1 MKRDS
6 RCERSNCDR
15 AIRSRT
21 MCEKWCIVTRRIRVN
36 SRSIRND
43 TPRDCRSNSF
53 KEKLKEEGDNP
64 LFFVYN
70 IEMLYMNRGRD
81 VMSKFTVA
89 SNGALE
95 TTLRGAEVLSTP
107 LLNKGV
113 AFTQEEREELGL
125 KGLLPP
131 AVLTLEEQARRAY
144 EQFSSQPDDLLKN
157 VYLTAL
163 HDRNEVLFYRIL
175 TEHLREMLPI
185 VYTPTVGVAIQRY
198 SHEYRKPRGIYL
210 SINDPSGIE
219 DAFANIGAT
228 AENIDLVVVTDGE
241 GILGIGDWGVGGIN
255 IAIGKLAVY
264 TAAVGIDPSRVLP
277 VILDVGTNREEL
289 LNNPFYIGNRHPR
302 ITGEAYD
309 EFIDTFVQAVNK
321 QFPKALLH
329 WEDFSSRNA
338 RKILD
343 KYRHDVCTFND
354 DIQGTGAVSLAAV
367 LSAVKASG
375 VPLSEHRVVVF
386 GAGTAGIGIA
396 DQVRDAMVRVGL
408 SDEESHNRFWC
419 IDRNG
424 LVTDNM
430 EDLLDFQIPYA
441 RKEAEVSDWKQ
452 NDAIGLAEVVKHVKP
467 TILIGT
473 STVAGAFKEEII
485 KEMASHVERPI
496 ILPMSNPTPL
506 AEAKPADLIEW
517 TEGKAL
523 VATGSP
529 FEPVTYNGVTYVIGQ
544 SNNALIFPG
553 LGLGTIVVRASVMT
567 DGMFAAAA
575 EAVASMVD
583 TSQPGAP
590 ILPEVEELRNISEL
604 VAIEV
609 AKVAVAEGVAREN
622 LSDDDIKIAV
632 KEAIWEP
639 EYRQIK
645 AVEKVRI

>member
-1 MKRDS
+1 
-6 RCERSNCDR
+6 
-15 AIRSRT
+15 
-21 MCEKWCIVTRRIRVN
+21 
-36 SRSIRND
+36 
-43 TPRDCRSNSF
+43 
-53 KEKLKEEGDNP
+53 
-64 LFFVYN
+64 
-70 IEMLYMNRGRD
+70 MNRGRD

>member
-1 MKRDS
+1 
-6 RCERSNCDR
+6 
-15 AIRSRT
+15 
-21 MCEKWCIVTRRIRVN
+21 
-36 SRSIRND
+36 
-43 TPRDCRSNSF
+43 
-53 KEKLKEEGDNP
+53 
-64 LFFVYN
+64 
-70 IEMLYMNRGRD
+70 MNRGRD
-81 VMSKFTVA
+81 CMSKFMVSSDGTLA
-89 SNGALE
+89 
-95 TTLRGAEVLSTP
+95 TTLRGVEVLATP

-113 AFTQEEREELGL
+113 AFTEEEREELGL

-131 AVLTLEEQARRAY
+131 AVLTLDEQARRAY
-144 EQFSSQPDDLLKN
+144 EQFCSQPDDLLKN

-163 HDRNEVLFYRIL
+163 HDRNEVLFYRLL
-175 TEHLREMLPI
+175 TDHLREMLPI

-198 SHEYRKPRGIYL
+198 SHEYRKPRGVYL
-210 SINDPSGIE
+210 SIDDPSGIE
-219 DAFANIGAT
+219 EAFSNIGAT
-228 AENIDLVVVTDGE
+228 AEDIDLVVVTDGE

-277 VILDVGTNREEL
+277 VILDVGTNREDL

-302 ITGEAYD
+302 VTGEAYD
-309 EFIDTFVQAVNK
+309 SFIDLFVKGVCNK
-321 QFPKALLH
+321 FPNALLH

-338 RKILD
+338 RRILD
-343 KYRHDVCTFND
+343 KYRDYVCTFND

-375 VPLSEHRVVVF
+375 VPLCEHRVVVF

-396 DQVRDAMVRVGL
+396 DQVRDAMVRLGL
-408 SDEESHNRFWC
+408 SEEEANRRFWC

-424 LVTDNM
+424 LLTDNM
-430 EDLLDFQIPYA
+430 DDLLDFQRPYA
-441 RKEAEVSDWKQ
+441 REESEVKEWKTTEV
-452 NDAIGLAEVVKHVKP
+452 IGLAEVVKHVQP

-473 STVAGAFKEEII
+473 STVAGAFTEEIV
-485 KEMASHVERPI
+485 KEMAAHAERPI

-506 AEAKPADLIEW
+506 AEAKPADLISW
-517 TEGKAL
+517 TEGRAL

-544 SNNALIFPG
+544 CNNALIFPG
-553 LGLGTIVVRASVMT
+553 LGLGTNVARARVMT

-590 ILPEVEELRNISEL
+590 ILPEVEELRNVSEL

-609 AKVAVAEGVAREN
+609 AKAAVSEGVAREE
-622 LSDDDIKIAV
+622 LSDNDIRKAV
-632 KEAIWEP
+632 QAAMWQP
-639 EYRQIK
+639 VYRQIK
-645 AVEKVRI
+645 AVEKVTI

>member
-1 MKRDS
+1 M
-6 RCERSNCDR
+6 
-15 AIRSRT
+15 
-21 MCEKWCIVTRRIRVN
+21 
-36 SRSIRND
+36 
-43 TPRDCRSNSF
+43 
-53 KEKLKEEGDNP
+53 
-64 LFFVYN
+64 
-70 IEMLYMNRGRD
+70 
-81 VMSKFTVA
+81 A

-175 TEHLREMLPI
+175 TDHLREMLPI

-430 EDLLDFQIPYA
+430 EGLLDFQIPYA

-452 NDAIGLAEVVKHVKP
+452 NDVIGLAEVVKHVKP

-517 TEGKAL
+517 TEGRAL

-609 AKVAVAEGVAREN
+609 AKVAVAEGIAREN
-622 LSDDDIKIAV
+622 LSDNDIKIAV
-632 KEAIWEP
+632 KEAMWKP

-645 AVEKVRI
+645 AVEKVSI

>member
-1 MKRDS
+1 
-6 RCERSNCDR
+6 
-15 AIRSRT
+15 
-21 MCEKWCIVTRRIRVN
+21 
-36 SRSIRND
+36 
-43 TPRDCRSNSF
+43 
-53 KEKLKEEGDNP
+53 
-64 LFFVYN
+64 
-70 IEMLYMNRGRD
+70 
-81 VMSKFTVA
+81 MSKFTVA
-89 SNGALE
+89 SNGSLE
-95 TTLRGAEVLSTP
+95 TTLRGVEVLSTP

-144 EQFSSQPDDLLKN
+144 EQFCSQPDDLLKN

-175 TEHLREMLPI
+175 TDHLREMLPI

-198 SHEYRKPRGIYL
+198 SHEYRKPRGVYL

-219 DAFANIGAT
+219 EAFANIGAT

-343 KYRHDVCTFND
+343 KYRHDICTFND

-396 DQVRDAMVRVGL
+396 DQVRDAMVRVGV
-408 SDEESHNRFWC
+408 SEEESYKRFWC

-441 RKEAEVSDWKQ
+441 RKEAEVSEWKE
-452 NDAIGLAEVVKHVKP
+452 NGVIGLAEVVKHVKP

-517 TEGKAL
+517 TEGRAL

-590 ILPEVEELRNISEL
+590 ILPEVEELRNISEM

-622 LSDDDIKIAV
+622 LSDNDIKIAV

-645 AVEKVRI
+645 AVGKVTI

>member
-1 MKRDS
+1 
-6 RCERSNCDR
+6 
-15 AIRSRT
+15 
-21 MCEKWCIVTRRIRVN
+21 
-36 SRSIRND
+36 
-43 TPRDCRSNSF
+43 
-53 KEKLKEEGDNP
+53 
-64 LFFVYN
+64 
-70 IEMLYMNRGRD
+70 MNRGRD

-89 SNGALE
+89 SNGSLE
-95 TTLRGAEVLSTP
+95 TTLRGVEVLSTP

-144 EQFSSQPDDLLKN
+144 EQFCSQPDDLLKN

-175 TEHLREMLPI
+175 TDHLREMLPI

-198 SHEYRKPRGIYL
+198 SHEYRKPRGVYL

-219 DAFANIGAT
+219 EAFANIGAT

-289 LNNPFYIGNRHPR
+289 LDNPFYIGNRHPR

-343 KYRHDVCTFND
+343 KYRHDICTFND

-396 DQVRDAMVRVGL
+396 DQIRDAMVRVGV
-408 SDEESHNRFWC
+408 SEEESYKRFWC

-441 RKEAEVSDWKQ
+441 RKEAEVSEWKQ
-452 NDAIGLAEVVKHVKP
+452 NGVIGLAEVVKHVKP

-506 AEAKPADLIEW
+506 AEAKPANLIEW
-517 TEGKAL
+517 TEGRAL

-590 ILPEVEELRNISEL
+590 ILPEVEELRNISEM

-622 LSDDDIKIAV
+622 LSDNDIKIAV

>member
-1 MKRDS
+1 
-6 RCERSNCDR
+6 
-15 AIRSRT
+15 
-21 MCEKWCIVTRRIRVN
+21 
-36 SRSIRND
+36 
-43 TPRDCRSNSF
+43 
-53 KEKLKEEGDNP
+53 
-64 LFFVYN
+64 
-70 IEMLYMNRGRD
+70 
-81 VMSKFTVA
+81 MSKFTVA
-89 SNGALE
+89 SNGSLE
-95 TTLRGAEVLSTP
+95 TTLRGVEVLSTP

-144 EQFSSQPDDLLKN
+144 EQFCSQPDDLLKN

-175 TEHLREMLPI
+175 TDHLREMLPI

-198 SHEYRKPRGIYL
+198 SHEYRKPRGVYL

-219 DAFANIGAT
+219 EAFANIGAT

-289 LNNPFYIGNRHPR
+289 LDNPFYIGNRHPR

-343 KYRHDVCTFND
+343 KYRHDICTFND

-396 DQVRDAMVRVGL
+396 DQVRDAMVHAGL
-408 SDEESHNRFWC
+408 SEEESYKRFWC

-430 EDLLDFQIPYA
+430 EDLLDFQMPYA
-441 RKEAEVSDWKQ
+441 RKEAEVSEWKQ
-452 NDAIGLAEVVKHVKP
+452 NGVIGLAEVVKHVKP

-506 AEAKPADLIEW
+506 AEAKPADLIKW
-517 TEGKAL
+517 TEGRAL

-590 ILPEVEELRNISEL
+590 ILPEVEELRNISEM

-622 LSDDDIKIAV
+622 LSDNDIKIAV

>member
-1 MKRDS
+1 
-6 RCERSNCDR
+6 
-15 AIRSRT
+15 
-21 MCEKWCIVTRRIRVN
+21 
-36 SRSIRND
+36 
-43 TPRDCRSNSF
+43 
-53 KEKLKEEGDNP
+53 
-64 LFFVYN
+64 
-70 IEMLYMNRGRD
+70 MNRGRD

-113 AFTQEEREELGL
+113 AFTQNEREELGL

-175 TEHLREMLPI
+175 TDHLREMLPI

-198 SHEYRKPRGIYL
+198 SHEYRKPRGVYL

-219 DAFANIGAT
+219 EAFTNIGAT

-396 DQVRDAMVRVGL
+396 DQVRDAMVRVGV
-408 SDEESHNRFWC
+408 SEEESYKRFWC

-441 RKEAEVSDWKQ
+441 RQEAEVSEWKQ
-452 NDAIGLAEVVKHVKP
+452 NDVIGLAEVVKHVKP

-506 AEAKPADLIEW
+506 AEAKPADVIEW
-517 TEGKAL
+517 TEGRAL

-553 LGLGTIVVRASVMT
+553 LGLGTIVVRASIMT

-590 ILPEVEELRNISEL
+590 ILPEVEELRNISEM

-609 AKVAVAEGVAREN
+609 AKVAVAEGVARVN
-622 LSDDDIKIAV
+622 LSDNDIKMAV
-632 KEAIWEP
+632 KEAMWKP

>member
-1 MKRDS
+1 
-6 RCERSNCDR
+6 
-15 AIRSRT
+15 
-21 MCEKWCIVTRRIRVN
+21 
-36 SRSIRND
+36 
-43 TPRDCRSNSF
+43 
-53 KEKLKEEGDNP
+53 
-64 LFFVYN
+64 
-70 IEMLYMNRGRD
+70 
-81 VMSKFTVA
+81 MSKFTVA

-113 AFTQEEREELGL
+113 AFTQNEREELGL

-175 TEHLREMLPI
+175 TDHLREMLPI

-198 SHEYRKPRGIYL
+198 SHEYRKPRGVYL

-219 DAFANIGAT
+219 EAFTNIGAT

-289 LNNPFYIGNRHPR
+289 LNNPFYIGNRYPR

-396 DQVRDAMVRVGL
+396 DQVRDAMVRVGV
-408 SDEESHNRFWC
+408 SEEESYKRFWC

-441 RKEAEVSDWKQ
+441 RKEAEVSEWKE
-452 NDAIGLAEVVKHVKP
+452 NDVIGLAEVVKHVKP

-517 TEGKAL
+517 TEGRAL

-590 ILPEVEELRNISEL
+590 ILPEVEELRNISEM

-609 AKVAVAEGVAREN
+609 AKVAVAEGVARVN
-622 LSDDDIKIAV
+622 LSDNDIKMAV
-632 KEAIWEP
+632 QEVMWKP

>member
-1 MKRDS
+1 
-6 RCERSNCDR
+6 
-15 AIRSRT
+15 
-21 MCEKWCIVTRRIRVN
+21 
-36 SRSIRND
+36 
-43 TPRDCRSNSF
+43 
-53 KEKLKEEGDNP
+53 
-64 LFFVYN
+64 
-70 IEMLYMNRGRD
+70 
-81 VMSKFTVA
+81 MSKFTVA
-89 SNGALE
+89 SNGSLE
-95 TTLRGAEVLSTP
+95 TTLRGVEVLSTP

-131 AVLTLEEQARRAY
+131 AVLTLDEQARRAY
-144 EQFSSQPDDLLKN
+144 EQFCSQPDDLLKN

-210 SINDPSGIE
+210 SVNDPSGIE
-219 DAFANIGAT
+219 EAFSNIGAT

-277 VILDVGTNREEL
+277 VILDVGTNREDL

-302 ITGEAYD
+302 VTGEDYD
-309 EFIDTFVQAVNK
+309 EFIDTFVQAVGNK
-321 QFPKALLH
+321 FPKALLH

-375 VPLSEHRVVVF
+375 VPLNEHRVVVF

-396 DQVRDAMVRVGL
+396 DQVRDALVRVGL
-408 SDEESHNRFWC
+408 SEQEAHERFWC

-424 LVTDNM
+424 LITDDM
-430 EDLLDFQIPYA
+430 EDLLDFQVPYA
-441 RKEAEVSDWKQ
+441 RKEAEVKDWKQ
-452 NDAIGLAEVVKHVKP
+452 SDAIGLAEVVKHVKP

-506 AEAKPADLIEW
+506 AEAKPVDLIEW
-517 TEGKAL
+517 TEGRAL

-529 FEPVTYNGVTYVIGQ
+529 FDPVTYNGVTYVIGQ

-590 ILPEVEELRNISEL
+590 ILPEVEELRNISEM

-622 LSDDDIKIAV
+622 LSDNDIKIAV
-632 KEAIWEP
+632 KESIWKP

>member
-1 MKRDS
+1 
-6 RCERSNCDR
+6 
-15 AIRSRT
+15 
-21 MCEKWCIVTRRIRVN
+21 
-36 SRSIRND
+36 
-43 TPRDCRSNSF
+43 
-53 KEKLKEEGDNP
+53 
-64 LFFVYN
+64 
-70 IEMLYMNRGRD
+70 MNRGRD

-113 AFTQEEREELGL
+113 AFTQNEREELGL

-175 TEHLREMLPI
+175 TDHLREMLPI

-198 SHEYRKPRGIYL
+198 SHEYRKPRGVYL

-219 DAFANIGAT
+219 EAFTNIGAT

-396 DQVRDAMVRVGL
+396 DQVRDAMVRVGV
-408 SDEESHNRFWC
+408 SEEESYKRFWC

-441 RKEAEVSDWKQ
+441 RQEAEVSEWKQ
-452 NDAIGLAEVVKHVKP
+452 NDVIGLAEVVKHVKP

-506 AEAKPADLIEW
+506 AEAKPADVIEW
-517 TEGKAL
+517 TDGRAL

-590 ILPEVEELRNISEL
+590 ILPEVEELRNISEM

-609 AKVAVAEGVAREN
+609 AKVAVAEGVARVN
-622 LSDDDIKIAV
+622 LSDNDIKMAV
-632 KEAIWEP
+632 KEAMWKP

>member
-1 MKRDS
+1 
-6 RCERSNCDR
+6 
-15 AIRSRT
+15 
-21 MCEKWCIVTRRIRVN
+21 
-36 SRSIRND
+36 
-43 TPRDCRSNSF
+43 
-53 KEKLKEEGDNP
+53 
-64 LFFVYN
+64 
-70 IEMLYMNRGRD
+70 MLYMNRGRD

-89 SNGALE
+89 SNGSLE
-95 TTLRGAEVLSTP
+95 TTLRGVEVLSTP

-144 EQFSSQPDDLLKN
+144 EQFCSQPDDLLKN

-175 TEHLREMLPI
+175 TNHLREMLPI

-198 SHEYRKPRGIYL
+198 SHEYRKPRGVYL

-219 DAFANIGAT
+219 EAFANIGAT

-321 QFPKALLH
+321 KFPKALLH

-343 KYRHDVCTFND
+343 KYRHDICTFND

-367 LSAVKASG
+367 LSAVKVSG

-396 DQVRDAMVRVGL
+396 DQVRDAMVRVGV
-408 SDEESHNRFWC
+408 SEEESYKRFWC

-441 RKEAEVSDWKQ
+441 RKEAEVSEWKQ
-452 NDAIGLAEVVKHVKP
+452 NDVIGLAEVVKHVKP

-517 TEGKAL
+517 TEGRAL

-590 ILPEVEELRNISEL
+590 ILPEVEELRNISEM

-622 LSDDDIKIAV
+622 LSDNDIKIAV

>member
-1 MKRDS
+1 
-6 RCERSNCDR
+6 
-15 AIRSRT
+15 
-21 MCEKWCIVTRRIRVN
+21 
-36 SRSIRND
+36 
-43 TPRDCRSNSF
+43 
-53 KEKLKEEGDNP
+53 
-64 LFFVYN
+64 
-70 IEMLYMNRGRD
+70 MNRGRD

-89 SNGALE
+89 SNGSLE
-95 TTLRGAEVLSTP
+95 TTLRGVEVLSTP

-144 EQFSSQPDDLLKN
+144 EQFCSQPDDLLKN

-175 TEHLREMLPI
+175 TDHLREMLPI

-198 SHEYRKPRGIYL
+198 SHEYRKPRGVYL

-219 DAFANIGAT
+219 EAFANIGAT

-289 LNNPFYIGNRHPR
+289 LDNPFYIGNRHPR

-343 KYRHDVCTFND
+343 KYRHDICTFND

-396 DQVRDAMVRVGL
+396 DQVRDAMVRVGV
-408 SDEESHNRFWC
+408 SEEESYKRFWC

-441 RKEAEVSDWKQ
+441 RKEAEVSEWKE
-452 NDAIGLAEVVKHVKP
+452 NGVIGLAEVVKHVKP

-517 TEGKAL
+517 TEGRAL

-590 ILPEVEELRNISEL
+590 ILPEVEELRNISEM

-622 LSDDDIKIAV
+622 FSDNDIKIAV

-645 AVEKVRI
+645 AVEKVTI

>member
-1 MKRDS
+1 
-6 RCERSNCDR
+6 
-15 AIRSRT
+15 
-21 MCEKWCIVTRRIRVN
+21 
-36 SRSIRND
+36 
-43 TPRDCRSNSF
+43 
-53 KEKLKEEGDNP
+53 
-64 LFFVYN
+64 
-70 IEMLYMNRGRD
+70 
-81 VMSKFTVA
+81 MSKFTVA
-89 SNGALE
+89 SNGSLE
-95 TTLRGAEVLSTP
+95 TTLRGVEVLSTP

-144 EQFSSQPDDLLKN
+144 EQFCSQPDDLLKN

-175 TEHLREMLPI
+175 TDHLREMLPI

-198 SHEYRKPRGIYL
+198 SHEYRKPRGVYL

-219 DAFANIGAT
+219 EAFANIGAT

-289 LNNPFYIGNRHPR
+289 LDNPFYIGNRHPR

-343 KYRHDVCTFND
+343 KYRHDICTFND

-396 DQVRDAMVRVGL
+396 DQVRDAMVRVGV
-408 SDEESHNRFWC
+408 SEEESYKRFWC

-430 EDLLDFQIPYA
+430 EDLLDFQMPYA
-441 RKEAEVSDWKQ
+441 RKEAEVSEWKQ
-452 NDAIGLAEVVKHVKP
+452 NGVIGLAEVVKHVKP

-517 TEGKAL
+517 TEGRAL

-590 ILPEVEELRNISEL
+590 ILPEVEELRNISEM

-622 LSDDDIKIAV
+622 LSDNDIKIAV

>member
-1 MKRDS
+1 
-6 RCERSNCDR
+6 
-15 AIRSRT
+15 
-21 MCEKWCIVTRRIRVN
+21 
-36 SRSIRND
+36 
-43 TPRDCRSNSF
+43 
-53 KEKLKEEGDNP
+53 
-64 LFFVYN
+64 
-70 IEMLYMNRGRD
+70 MNRGRD

-89 SNGALE
+89 SNGSLE
-95 TTLRGAEVLSTP
+95 TTLRGVEVLSTP

-144 EQFSSQPDDLLKN
+144 EQFCSQPDDLLKN

-175 TEHLREMLPI
+175 TNHLREMLPI

-198 SHEYRKPRGIYL
+198 SHEYRKPRGVYL

-219 DAFANIGAT
+219 EAFANIGAT

-343 KYRHDVCTFND
+343 KYRHDICTFND

-367 LSAVKASG
+367 LSAVKASD

-396 DQVRDAMVRVGL
+396 DQVRDAMVRVGV
-408 SDEESHNRFWC
+408 SEEESYKRFWC

-441 RKEAEVSDWKQ
+441 RKEAEVSEWKQ
-452 NDAIGLAEVVKHVKP
+452 NDMIGLAEVVKHVKP

-506 AEAKPADLIEW
+506 AEAKPADVIEW
-517 TEGKAL
+517 TEGRAL

-590 ILPEVEELRNISEL
+590 ILPEVEELRNISEM

-609 AKVAVAEGVAREN
+609 AKVAVAEGVARVN
-622 LSDDDIKIAV
+622 LSDNDIKMAV

>member
-1 MKRDS
+1 
-6 RCERSNCDR
+6 
-15 AIRSRT
+15 
-21 MCEKWCIVTRRIRVN
+21 
-36 SRSIRND
+36 
-43 TPRDCRSNSF
+43 
-53 KEKLKEEGDNP
+53 
-64 LFFVYN
+64 
-70 IEMLYMNRGRD
+70 MNRGRD

-89 SNGALE
+89 SNGSLE
-95 TTLRGAEVLSTP
+95 TTLRGVEVLSTP

-144 EQFSSQPDDLLKN
+144 EQFCSQPDDLLKN

-175 TEHLREMLPI
+175 TDHLREMLPI

-198 SHEYRKPRGIYL
+198 SHEYRKPRGVYL

-219 DAFANIGAT
+219 EAFANIGAT

-289 LNNPFYIGNRHPR
+289 LDNPFYIGNRHPR

-343 KYRHDVCTFND
+343 KYRHDICTFND

-396 DQVRDAMVRVGL
+396 DQVRDAMVRVGV
-408 SDEESHNRFWC
+408 SEEESYKRFWC

-430 EDLLDFQIPYA
+430 EDLLDFQMPYA
-441 RKEAEVSDWKQ
+441 RKEAEVSEWKQ
-452 NDAIGLAEVVKHVKP
+452 NGVIGLAEVVKHVKP

-517 TEGKAL
+517 TEGRAL

-590 ILPEVEELRNISEL
+590 ILPEVEELRNISEM

-622 LSDDDIKIAV
+622 LSDNDIKIAV

>member
-1 MKRDS
+1 
-6 RCERSNCDR
+6 
-15 AIRSRT
+15 
-21 MCEKWCIVTRRIRVN
+21 
-36 SRSIRND
+36 
-43 TPRDCRSNSF
+43 
-53 KEKLKEEGDNP
+53 
-64 LFFVYN
+64 
-70 IEMLYMNRGRD
+70 
-81 VMSKFTVA
+81 MSKFTVA

-113 AFTQEEREELGL
+113 AFTQNEREELGL

-175 TEHLREMLPI
+175 TDHLREMLPI

-198 SHEYRKPRGIYL
+198 SHEYRKPRGVYL

-219 DAFANIGAT
+219 EAFTNIGAT

-396 DQVRDAMVRVGL
+396 DQVRDAMVRVGV
-408 SDEESHNRFWC
+408 SEEESYKRFWC

-441 RKEAEVSDWKQ
+441 RKEAEVSEWKE
-452 NDAIGLAEVVKHVKP
+452 NDVIGLAEVVKHVKP

-485 KEMASHVERPI
+485 KEMASHIERPI

-517 TEGKAL
+517 TEGRAL

-590 ILPEVEELRNISEL
+590 ILPEVEELRNISEM

-609 AKVAVAEGVAREN
+609 AKVAVAEGVARVN
-622 LSDDDIKIAV
+622 LSDNDIKMV
-632 KEAIWEP
+632 VQEAMWKP

>member
-1 MKRDS
+1 
-6 RCERSNCDR
+6 
-15 AIRSRT
+15 
-21 MCEKWCIVTRRIRVN
+21 
-36 SRSIRND
+36 
-43 TPRDCRSNSF
+43 
-53 KEKLKEEGDNP
+53 
-64 LFFVYN
+64 
-70 IEMLYMNRGRD
+70 
-81 VMSKFTVA
+81 MSKFTVA

-302 ITGEAYD
+302 VTGEAYD

-452 NDAIGLAEVVKHVKP
+452 NDVIGLAEVVKHVKP

-622 LSDDDIKIAV
+622 LSDNDIKIAV
-632 KEAIWEP
+632 KESIWKP

>member
-1 MKRDS
+1 
-6 RCERSNCDR
+6 
-15 AIRSRT
+15 
-21 MCEKWCIVTRRIRVN
+21 
-36 SRSIRND
+36 
-43 TPRDCRSNSF
+43 
-53 KEKLKEEGDNP
+53 
-64 LFFVYN
+64 
-70 IEMLYMNRGRD
+70 
-81 VMSKFTVA
+81 MSKFTVA

-113 AFTQEEREELGL
+113 AFTQNEREELGL

-175 TEHLREMLPI
+175 TDHLREMLPI

-198 SHEYRKPRGIYL
+198 SHEYRKPRGVYL

-219 DAFANIGAT
+219 EAFTNIGAT

-396 DQVRDAMVRVGL
+396 DQVRDAMVRVGV
-408 SDEESHNRFWC
+408 SEEESYKRFWC

-441 RKEAEVSDWKQ
+441 RKEAEVSEWKE
-452 NDAIGLAEVVKHVKP
+452 NDVIGLAEVVKHVKP

-473 STVAGAFKEEII
+473 STVAGAFKEEIV

-517 TEGKAL
+517 TEGRAL

-590 ILPEVEELRNISEL
+590 ILPEVEELRNISEM

-609 AKVAVAEGVAREN
+609 AKVAVAEGVARVN
-622 LSDDDIKIAV
+622 LSDNDIKMAV
-632 KEAIWEP
+632 QEAMWKP

>member
-1 MKRDS
+1 
-6 RCERSNCDR
+6 
-15 AIRSRT
+15 
-21 MCEKWCIVTRRIRVN
+21 
-36 SRSIRND
+36 
-43 TPRDCRSNSF
+43 
-53 KEKLKEEGDNP
+53 
-64 LFFVYN
+64 
-70 IEMLYMNRGRD
+70 
-81 VMSKFTVA
+81 MSKFTVA

-375 VPLSEHRVVVF
+375 VLLSEHRVVVF

>member
-1 MKRDS
+1 
-6 RCERSNCDR
+6 
-15 AIRSRT
+15 
-21 MCEKWCIVTRRIRVN
+21 
-36 SRSIRND
+36 
-43 TPRDCRSNSF
+43 
-53 KEKLKEEGDNP
+53 
-64 LFFVYN
+64 
-70 IEMLYMNRGRD
+70 MNRGRD

-89 SNGALE
+89 SNGSLE
-95 TTLRGAEVLSTP
+95 TTLRGVEVLSTP

-144 EQFSSQPDDLLKN
+144 EQFCSQPDDLLKN

-175 TEHLREMLPI
+175 TDHLREMLPI

-198 SHEYRKPRGIYL
+198 SHEYRKPRGVYL

-219 DAFANIGAT
+219 EAFANIGAT

-343 KYRHDVCTFND
+343 KYRHDICTFND

-396 DQVRDAMVRVGL
+396 DQVRDAMVRVGV
-408 SDEESHNRFWC
+408 SEEESYKRFWC

-430 EDLLDFQIPYA
+430 EDLLDFQMPYA
-441 RKEAEVSDWKQ
+441 RKEAEVSEWKE
-452 NDAIGLAEVVKHVKP
+452 NGVIGLAEVVKHVKP

-496 ILPMSNPTPL
+496 ILPMSNPTSL

-517 TEGKAL
+517 TEGRAL

-590 ILPEVEELRNISEL
+590 ILPEVEELRNISEM

-622 LSDDDIKIAV
+622 LSDNDIKIAV

-645 AVEKVRI
+645 AVEKVTI

>member
-1 MKRDS
+1 
-6 RCERSNCDR
+6 
-15 AIRSRT
+15 
-21 MCEKWCIVTRRIRVN
+21 
-36 SRSIRND
+36 
-43 TPRDCRSNSF
+43 
-53 KEKLKEEGDNP
+53 
-64 LFFVYN
+64 
-70 IEMLYMNRGRD
+70 
-81 VMSKFTVA
+81 MSKFTVA
-89 SNGALE
+89 SNGSLE
-95 TTLRGAEVLSTP
+95 TTLRGVEVLSTP

-144 EQFSSQPDDLLKN
+144 EQFCSQPDDLLKN

-175 TEHLREMLPI
+175 TDHLREMLPI

-198 SHEYRKPRGIYL
+198 SHEYRKPRGVYL

-219 DAFANIGAT
+219 EAFANIGAT

-343 KYRHDVCTFND
+343 KYRHDICTFND

-396 DQVRDAMVRVGL
+396 DQVRDAMVRVGV
-408 SDEESHNRFWC
+408 SEEESYKRFWC

-430 EDLLDFQIPYA
+430 EDLLDFQMPYA
-441 RKEAEVSDWKQ
+441 RKEAEVSEWKE
-452 NDAIGLAEVVKHVKP
+452 NGVIGLAEVVKHVKP

-496 ILPMSNPTPL
+496 ILPMSNPTSL

-517 TEGKAL
+517 TEGRAL

-590 ILPEVEELRNISEL
+590 ILPEVEELRNISEM

-622 LSDDDIKIAV
+622 LSDNDIKIAV

-645 AVEKVRI
+645 AVEKVTI

>member
-1 MKRDS
+1 
-6 RCERSNCDR
+6 
-15 AIRSRT
+15 
-21 MCEKWCIVTRRIRVN
+21 
-36 SRSIRND
+36 
-43 TPRDCRSNSF
+43 
-53 KEKLKEEGDNP
+53 
-64 LFFVYN
+64 
-70 IEMLYMNRGRD
+70 
-81 VMSKFTVA
+81 
-89 SNGALE
+89 
-95 TTLRGAEVLSTP
+95 
-107 LLNKGV
+107 LNKGV
-113 AFTQEEREELGL
+113 AFTQNEREELGL

-175 TEHLREMLPI
+175 TDHLREMLPI

-198 SHEYRKPRGIYL
+198 SHEYRKPRGVYL

-219 DAFANIGAT
+219 EAFTNIGAT

-396 DQVRDAMVRVGL
+396 DQVRDAMVRVGV
-408 SDEESHNRFWC
+408 SEEESYKCFWC

-430 EDLLDFQIPYA
+430 EDLLDFQIPYT
-441 RKEAEVSDWKQ
+441 RKEAEVSEWKE
-452 NDAIGLAEVVKHVKP
+452 NDVIGLAEVVKHVKP

-517 TEGKAL
+517 TEGRAL

-553 LGLGTIVVRASVMT
+553 LGLGTIVVRA
-567 DGMFAAAA
+567 
-575 EAVASMVD
+575 
-583 TSQPGAP
+583 
-590 ILPEVEELRNISEL
+590 
-604 VAIEV
+604 
-609 AKVAVAEGVAREN
+609 
-622 LSDDDIKIAV
+622 
-632 KEAIWEP
+632 
-639 EYRQIK
+639 
-645 AVEKVRI
+645 

>member
-1 MKRDS
+1 
-6 RCERSNCDR
+6 
-15 AIRSRT
+15 
-21 MCEKWCIVTRRIRVN
+21 
-36 SRSIRND
+36 
-43 TPRDCRSNSF
+43 
-53 KEKLKEEGDNP
+53 
-64 LFFVYN
+64 
-70 IEMLYMNRGRD
+70 
-81 VMSKFTVA
+81 MSKFTVA
-89 SNGALE
+89 SNGSLE
-95 TTLRGAEVLSTP
+95 TTLRGVEVLSTP

-144 EQFSSQPDDLLKN
+144 EQFCSQPDDLLKN

-175 TEHLREMLPI
+175 TDHLREMLPI

-198 SHEYRKPRGIYL
+198 SHEYRKPRGVYL

-219 DAFANIGAT
+219 EAFANIGAT

-289 LNNPFYIGNRHPR
+289 LDNPFYIGNRHPR

-343 KYRHDVCTFND
+343 KYRHDICTFND

-396 DQVRDAMVRVGL
+396 DQVRDAMVRVGV
-408 SDEESHNRFWC
+408 SEEESYKCFWC

-430 EDLLDFQIPYA
+430 EDLLDFQMPYA
-441 RKEAEVSDWKQ
+441 RKEAEVSEWKQ
-452 NDAIGLAEVVKHVKP
+452 NGVIGLAEVVKHVKP

-485 KEMASHVERPI
+485 KDMASHVERPI

-590 ILPEVEELRNISEL
+590 ILPEVEELRNISEM

-622 LSDDDIKIAV
+622 LSDNDIKIAV

>member
-1 MKRDS
+1 MAYINK
-6 RCERSNCDR
+6 
-15 AIRSRT
+15 
-21 MCEKWCIVTRRIRVN
+21 
-36 SRSIRND
+36 
-43 TPRDCRSNSF
+43 
-53 KEKLKEEGDNP
+53 
-64 LFFVYN
+64 
-70 IEMLYMNRGRD
+70 GRD
-81 VMSKFTVA
+81 GMSKFTV
-89 SNGALE
+89 SSDGTLE
-95 TTLRGAEVLSTP
+95 TTLRGVEVLATP

-113 AFTQEEREELGL
+113 AFTKEEREELGL
-125 KGLLPP
+125 TGLLPP
-131 AVLTLEEQARRAY
+131 AVLTLDEQARRAY

-163 HDRNEVLFYRIL
+163 HDRNEVLFYRLL
-175 TEHLREMLPI
+175 TDHLREMLPI

-219 DAFANIGAT
+219 EAFSNIGAT

-264 TAAVGIDPSRVLP
+264 TAAIGIDPSRVLP
-277 VILDVGTNREEL
+277 VILDVGTNREDL

-309 EFIDTFVQAVNK
+309 AFIDTFVKAVSNK
-321 QFPKALLH
+321 FPKALLH

-343 KYRHDVCTFND
+343 KYRDHICTFND

-367 LSAVKASG
+367 LSAVKASS
-375 VPLSEHRVVVF
+375 VPLCEHRVVVF
-386 GAGTAGIGIA
+386 GSGTAGIGIA
-396 DQVRDAMVRVGL
+396 DQVRDAMVRTGL
-408 SDEESHNRFWC
+408 SEKEANERFWC

-424 LVTDNM
+424 LLTDNM
-430 EDLLDFQIPYA
+430 KELLDFQVPYV
-441 RKEAEVSDWKQ
+441 RKESEVNEWKQ
-452 NDAIGLAEVVKHVKP
+452 GGMIGLAEVVKHVRP

-473 STVAGAFKEEII
+473 STVAGAFTEEIV

-506 AEAKPADLIEW
+506 AEAKPVDLIHW
-517 TEGKAL
+517 TEGRAL

-590 ILPEVEELRNISEL
+590 ILPEVEELRNISEI

-609 AKVAVAEGVAREN
+609 AKAAVIEGVAREE
-622 LSDDDIKIAV
+622 LSDNDIRKAV
-632 KEAIWEP
+632 KEAIWQP
-639 EYRQIK
+639 VYRQVK
-645 AVEKVRI
+645 AAKQVTL

>member
-1 MKRDS
+1 
-6 RCERSNCDR
+6 
-15 AIRSRT
+15 
-21 MCEKWCIVTRRIRVN
+21 
-36 SRSIRND
+36 
-43 TPRDCRSNSF
+43 
-53 KEKLKEEGDNP
+53 
-64 LFFVYN
+64 
-70 IEMLYMNRGRD
+70 
-81 VMSKFTVA
+81 MSKFTVA
-89 SNGALE
+89 SNGSLE
-95 TTLRGAEVLSTP
+95 TTLRGVEVLSTP

-144 EQFSSQPDDLLKN
+144 EQFCSQPDDLLKN

-175 TEHLREMLPI
+175 TDHLREMLPI

-198 SHEYRKPRGIYL
+198 SHEYRKPRGVYL

-219 DAFANIGAT
+219 EAFANIGAT

-343 KYRHDVCTFND
+343 KYRHDICTFND

-396 DQVRDAMVRVGL
+396 DQVRDAMVRVGV
-408 SDEESHNRFWC
+408 SEEESYKRFWC

-430 EDLLDFQIPYA
+430 EDLLDFQMPYA
-441 RKEAEVSDWKQ
+441 RKEAEVSEWKQ
-452 NDAIGLAEVVKHVKP
+452 NGVIGLAEVVKHVKP

-473 STVAGAFKEEII
+473 STVAGAFKEEIV

-506 AEAKPADLIEW
+506 AEAKPADLIKW
-517 TEGKAL
+517 TEGRAL

-590 ILPEVEELRNISEL
+590 ILPEVEELRNISEM

-622 LSDDDIKIAV
+622 LSDNDIKIAV

>member
-1 MKRDS
+1 
-6 RCERSNCDR
+6 
-15 AIRSRT
+15 
-21 MCEKWCIVTRRIRVN
+21 
-36 SRSIRND
+36 
-43 TPRDCRSNSF
+43 
-53 KEKLKEEGDNP
+53 
-64 LFFVYN
+64 
-70 IEMLYMNRGRD
+70 
-81 VMSKFTVA
+81 MSKFTVA

-113 AFTQEEREELGL
+113 AFTQNEREELGL

-175 TEHLREMLPI
+175 TDHLREMLPI

-198 SHEYRKPRGIYL
+198 SHEYRKPRGVYL

-219 DAFANIGAT
+219 EAFANIGAT

-289 LNNPFYIGNRHPR
+289 LDNPFYIGNRHPR

-343 KYRHDVCTFND
+343 KYRHDICTFND

-396 DQVRDAMVRVGL
+396 DQVRDAMVRVGV
-408 SDEESHNRFWC
+408 SEEESYKRFWC

-441 RKEAEVSDWKQ
+441 RKEAEVSEWKQ
-452 NDAIGLAEVVKHVKP
+452 NGAIGLAEVVKHVKP

-485 KEMASHVERPI
+485 KGMASHVERPI

-517 TEGKAL
+517 TEGRAL

-590 ILPEVEELRNISEL
+590 ILPEVEELRNISEM

-622 LSDDDIKIAV
+622 LSDNDIKIAV

>member
-1 MKRDS
+1 
-6 RCERSNCDR
+6 
-15 AIRSRT
+15 
-21 MCEKWCIVTRRIRVN
+21 
-36 SRSIRND
+36 
-43 TPRDCRSNSF
+43 
-53 KEKLKEEGDNP
+53 
-64 LFFVYN
+64 
-70 IEMLYMNRGRD
+70 
-81 VMSKFTVA
+81 MSKFTVA
-89 SNGALE
+89 SNGSLE
-95 TTLRGAEVLSTP
+95 TTLRGVEVLSTP

-144 EQFSSQPDDLLKN
+144 EQFCSQPDDLLKN

-175 TEHLREMLPI
+175 TDHLREMLPI

-198 SHEYRKPRGIYL
+198 SHEYRKPRGVYL

-219 DAFANIGAT
+219 EAFANIGAT

-343 KYRHDVCTFND
+343 KYRHDICTFND

-396 DQVRDAMVRVGL
+396 DQVRDAMVRVGV
-408 SDEESHNRFWC
+408 SEEESYKRFWC

-441 RKEAEVSDWKQ
+441 RKEAEVSEWKQ
-452 NDAIGLAEVVKHVKP
+452 NGVIGLAEVVKHVKP

-473 STVAGAFKEEII
+473 STVAGAFKEEIV

-517 TEGKAL
+517 TEGRAL

-553 LGLGTIVVRASVMT
+553 LGLGTIVVRARVMT

-590 ILPEVEELRNISEL
+590 ILPEVEELRNISEM

-609 AKVAVAEGVAREN
+609 AKVAVVEGVAREN
-622 LSDDDIKIAV
+622 LSDNDIKIAV

>member
-1 MKRDS
+1 
-6 RCERSNCDR
+6 
-15 AIRSRT
+15 
-21 MCEKWCIVTRRIRVN
+21 
-36 SRSIRND
+36 
-43 TPRDCRSNSF
+43 
-53 KEKLKEEGDNP
+53 
-64 LFFVYN
+64 
-70 IEMLYMNRGRD
+70 
-81 VMSKFTVA
+81 MSKFTVA
-89 SNGALE
+89 SNGSLE
-95 TTLRGAEVLSTP
+95 TTLRGVEVLSTP

-144 EQFSSQPDDLLKN
+144 EQFCSQPDDLLKN

-175 TEHLREMLPI
+175 TDHLREMLPI

-198 SHEYRKPRGIYL
+198 SHEYRKPRGVYL

-219 DAFANIGAT
+219 EAFANIGAT

-343 KYRHDVCTFND
+343 KYRHDICTFND

-396 DQVRDAMVRVGL
+396 DQVRDAMVRVGV
-408 SDEESHNRFWC
+408 SEEESYKRFWC

-430 EDLLDFQIPYA
+430 EDLLDFQMPYA
-441 RKEAEVSDWKQ
+441 RKEAEVSEWKE
-452 NDAIGLAEVVKHVKP
+452 NGVIGLAEVVKHVKP

-517 TEGKAL
+517 TEGRAL

-590 ILPEVEELRNISEL
+590 ILPEVEELRNISEM

-622 LSDDDIKIAV
+622 LSNLSDNDIKIAV

-645 AVEKVRI
+645 AVEKVTI

>member
-1 MKRDS
+1 
-6 RCERSNCDR
+6 
-15 AIRSRT
+15 
-21 MCEKWCIVTRRIRVN
+21 
-36 SRSIRND
+36 
-43 TPRDCRSNSF
+43 
-53 KEKLKEEGDNP
+53 
-64 LFFVYN
+64 
-70 IEMLYMNRGRD
+70 
-81 VMSKFTVA
+81 MSKFTVA
-89 SNGALE
+89 SNGSLE
-95 TTLRGAEVLSTP
+95 TTLRGVEVLSTP

-144 EQFSSQPDDLLKN
+144 EQFCSQPDDLLKN

-175 TEHLREMLPI
+175 TNHLREMLPI

-198 SHEYRKPRGIYL
+198 SHEYRKPRGVYL

-309 EFIDTFVQAVNK
+309 KFIDTFVQAVNK

-343 KYRHDVCTFND
+343 KYRHDICTFND

-367 LSAVKASG
+367 LSAVKVSG

-396 DQVRDAMVRVGL
+396 DQVRDAMVRVGV
-408 SDEESHNRFWC
+408 SEEESYKRFWC

-424 LVTDNM
+424 LVTNNM
-430 EDLLDFQIPYA
+430 EDLLDFQIPYV
-441 RKEAEVSDWKQ
+441 RKEAEVSEWKQ
-452 NDAIGLAEVVKHVKP
+452 NDVIGLAEVVKHVKP

-517 TEGKAL
+517 TEGRAL

-590 ILPEVEELRNISEL
+590 ILPEVEELRNISEM

-622 LSDDDIKIAV
+622 LSDNDIKIAV

>member
-1 MKRDS
+1 
-6 RCERSNCDR
+6 
-15 AIRSRT
+15 
-21 MCEKWCIVTRRIRVN
+21 
-36 SRSIRND
+36 
-43 TPRDCRSNSF
+43 
-53 KEKLKEEGDNP
+53 
-64 LFFVYN
+64 
-70 IEMLYMNRGRD
+70 
-81 VMSKFTVA
+81 MSKFTVA
-89 SNGALE
+89 SNGSLE
-95 TTLRGAEVLSTP
+95 TTLRGVEVLSTP

-144 EQFSSQPDDLLKN
+144 EQFCSQPDDLLKN

-175 TEHLREMLPI
+175 TDHLREMLPI

-198 SHEYRKPRGIYL
+198 SHEYRKPRGVYL

-219 DAFANIGAT
+219 EAFANIGAT

-309 EFIDTFVQAVNK
+309 EFIDTFVQAVSK

-343 KYRHDVCTFND
+343 KYRHDICTFND
-354 DIQGTGAVSLAAV
+354 DIQGTGAVSLAGV

-396 DQVRDAMVRVGL
+396 DQVRDAMVRVGV
-408 SDEESHNRFWC
+408 SEEESYKRFWC

-430 EDLLDFQIPYA
+430 EDLLDFQMPYA
-441 RKEAEVSDWKQ
+441 RKAAEVSEWKQ
-452 NDAIGLAEVVKHVKP
+452 NDVIGLTEVVKHVKP

-517 TEGKAL
+517 TEGRAL

-590 ILPEVEELRNISEL
+590 ILPEVEELRNISEM

-622 LSDDDIKIAV
+622 LSDNDIKIAV

-645 AVEKVRI
+645 AVEKVTI

>member
-1 MKRDS
+1 
-6 RCERSNCDR
+6 
-15 AIRSRT
+15 
-21 MCEKWCIVTRRIRVN
+21 
-36 SRSIRND
+36 
-43 TPRDCRSNSF
+43 
-53 KEKLKEEGDNP
+53 
-64 LFFVYN
+64 
-70 IEMLYMNRGRD
+70 MNRGRD

-113 AFTQEEREELGL
+113 AFTQNEREELGL

-175 TEHLREMLPI
+175 TDHLREMLPI

-219 DAFANIGAT
+219 EAFANIGAT

-396 DQVRDAMVRVGL
+396 DQVRDAMVRVGV
-408 SDEESHNRFWC
+408 SEEESYKRFWC

-441 RKEAEVSDWKQ
+441 RKEAEVSEWKE
-452 NDAIGLAEVVKHVKP
+452 NDVIGLAEVVKHVKP

-517 TEGKAL
+517 TEGRAL

-590 ILPEVEELRNISEL
+590 ILPEVEELRNISEM

-609 AKVAVAEGVAREN
+609 AKVAVAEGVARVN
-622 LSDDDIKIAV
+622 LSDNDIKMAV
-632 KEAIWEP
+632 KEAMWKP

>member
-1 MKRDS
+1 
-6 RCERSNCDR
+6 
-15 AIRSRT
+15 
-21 MCEKWCIVTRRIRVN
+21 
-36 SRSIRND
+36 
-43 TPRDCRSNSF
+43 
-53 KEKLKEEGDNP
+53 
-64 LFFVYN
+64 
-70 IEMLYMNRGRD
+70 MNRGRD

-175 TEHLREMLPI
+175 TDHLREMLPI

-343 KYRHDVCTFND
+343 KYRHDICTFND

-430 EDLLDFQIPYA
+430 EGLLDFQIPYA

-452 NDAIGLAEVVKHVKP
+452 NDVIGLAEVVKHVKP

-517 TEGKAL
+517 TEGRAL

-622 LSDDDIKIAV
+622 LSDNDIKIAV
-632 KEAIWEP
+632 KEAMWKP

-645 AVEKVRI
+645 AVEKVSI

>member
-1 MKRDS
+1 
-6 RCERSNCDR
+6 
-15 AIRSRT
+15 
-21 MCEKWCIVTRRIRVN
+21 
-36 SRSIRND
+36 
-43 TPRDCRSNSF
+43 
-53 KEKLKEEGDNP
+53 
-64 LFFVYN
+64 
-70 IEMLYMNRGRD
+70 
-81 VMSKFTVA
+81 MSKFTVA
-89 SNGALE
+89 SNGSLE
-95 TTLRGAEVLSTP
+95 TTLRGVEVLSTP

-144 EQFSSQPDDLLKN
+144 EQFCSQPDDLLKN

-163 HDRNEVLFYRIL
+163 HDRNEVLFYRLL
-175 TEHLREMLPI
+175 TDHLREMLPI

-198 SHEYRKPRGIYL
+198 SHEYRKPRGVYL

-219 DAFANIGAT
+219 EAFANIGAT

-343 KYRHDVCTFND
+343 KYRHDICTFND

-367 LSAVKASG
+367 LSAVKVSG

-396 DQVRDAMVRVGL
+396 DQVRDAMVRVGV
-408 SDEESHNRFWC
+408 SEEESYKRFWC

-430 EDLLDFQIPYA
+430 EDLLDFQMPYA
-441 RKEAEVSDWKQ
+441 RKEAEVSEWKQ
-452 NDAIGLAEVVKHVKP
+452 NGVIGLAEVVKHVKP

-517 TEGKAL
+517 TEGRAL

-590 ILPEVEELRNISEL
+590 ILPEVEELRNISEM

-622 LSDDDIKIAV
+622 LSDNDIKIAV

>member
-1 MKRDS
+1 
-6 RCERSNCDR
+6 
-15 AIRSRT
+15 
-21 MCEKWCIVTRRIRVN
+21 
-36 SRSIRND
+36 
-43 TPRDCRSNSF
+43 
-53 KEKLKEEGDNP
+53 
-64 LFFVYN
+64 
-70 IEMLYMNRGRD
+70 MNRGRD

-175 TEHLREMLPI
+175 TDHLREMLPI

-198 SHEYRKPRGIYL
+198 SHEYRKPRGVYL

-219 DAFANIGAT
+219 EAFTNIGAT

-396 DQVRDAMVRVGL
+396 DQVRDAMVRVGV
-408 SDEESHNRFWC
+408 SEEESYKRFWC

-424 LVTDNM
+424 LVTNNM

-441 RKEAEVSDWKQ
+441 RKEAEVSEWKQ
-452 NDAIGLAEVVKHVKP
+452 NDVIGLAEVVKYVKP

-517 TEGKAL
+517 TEGRAL

-590 ILPEVEELRNISEL
+590 ILPEVEELRNISEM

-609 AKVAVAEGVAREN
+609 AKVAVAEGVARVN
-622 LSDDDIKIAV
+622 LSDNDIKMAV
-632 KEAIWEP
+632 KEAMWKP

>member
-1 MKRDS
+1 
-6 RCERSNCDR
+6 
-15 AIRSRT
+15 
-21 MCEKWCIVTRRIRVN
+21 
-36 SRSIRND
+36 
-43 TPRDCRSNSF
+43 
-53 KEKLKEEGDNP
+53 
-64 LFFVYN
+64 
-70 IEMLYMNRGRD
+70 
-81 VMSKFTVA
+81 MSKFTVA

-113 AFTQEEREELGL
+113 AFTQNEREELGL

-175 TEHLREMLPI
+175 TDHLREMLPI

-219 DAFANIGAT
+219 EAFANIGAT

-302 ITGEAYD
+302 ITGESYD

-386 GAGTAGIGIA
+386 GAGTAGIGIV
-396 DQVRDAMVRVGL
+396 DQVRDAMVRAGL
-408 SDEESHNRFWC
+408 SEEESHNRFWC

-441 RKEAEVSDWKQ
+441 RKEAEVSEWKQ
-452 NDAIGLAEVVKHVKP
+452 NDVIGLAEVVKHVKP

-506 AEAKPADLIEW
+506 AEAKPVDLIEW
-517 TEGKAL
+517 TEGRAL

-590 ILPEVEELRNISEL
+590 ILPEVEELRNISEM

-609 AKVAVAEGVAREN
+609 AKVAVAEGVARVN
-622 LSDDDIKIAV
+622 LSDNDIKMAV
-632 KEAIWEP
+632 KEAMWKP

>member
-1 MKRDS
+1 
-6 RCERSNCDR
+6 
-15 AIRSRT
+15 
-21 MCEKWCIVTRRIRVN
+21 
-36 SRSIRND
+36 
-43 TPRDCRSNSF
+43 
-53 KEKLKEEGDNP
+53 
-64 LFFVYN
+64 
-70 IEMLYMNRGRD
+70 MNRGRD

-89 SNGALE
+89 SNGSLE
-95 TTLRGAEVLSTP
+95 TTLRGVEVLSTP

-144 EQFSSQPDDLLKN
+144 EQFCSQPDDLLKN

-175 TEHLREMLPI
+175 TNHLREMLPI

-198 SHEYRKPRGIYL
+198 SHEYRKPRGVYL

-219 DAFANIGAT
+219 EAFANIGAT

-343 KYRHDVCTFND
+343 KYRHDICTFND

-396 DQVRDAMVRVGL
+396 DQVRDALVRVGV
-408 SDEESHNRFWC
+408 SEEESYKRFWC

-441 RKEAEVSDWKQ
+441 RKEAEVNEWKQ
-452 NDAIGLAEVVKHVKP
+452 NDVIGLAEVVKHVKP

-506 AEAKPADLIEW
+506 AEAKPTDLIEW
-517 TEGKAL
+517 TEGRAL

-590 ILPEVEELRNISEL
+590 ILPEVEELRNISEM

-622 LSDDDIKIAV
+622 LSDNDIKIAV

-645 AVEKVRI
+645 AVEQVRI